1 MPINLLSGNDW
12 GFGVTIDESHLLS
25 DHALVAAAQAGC
37 PQALDQ
43 LIRAVRPL
51 VLRYC
56 RSRLATYAGGL
67 DAADD
72 VAQETCV
79 AVMNVLPRYRRQGAA
94 PFSSFVYAI
103 AAHKVADAQRHF
115 HRSAVPVDEVPDQ
128 TEPSPT
134 PEEWAMS
141 AVDRRLAMQLLD
153 RLPVRMREVL
163 VLKSLGMSAEVIG
176 QHLDMTANAVRVT
189 QHRASGK
196 LRRMITQSDQQEV
209 FDALL
214 PSSDRQLAAIG

>member
-1 MPINLLSGNDW
+1 MK
-12 GFGVTIDESHLLS
+12 TQESSHHLP
-25 DHALVAAAQAGC
+25 DHELVADAQAGN
-37 PQALDQ
+37 PQALES

-51 VLRYC
+51 VLKYC
-56 RSRLATYAGGL
+56 RARLATYAGGL
-67 DAADD
+67 DIADD

-79 AVMNVLPRYRRQGAA
+79 AIMRVLPNYRRQGTA
-94 PFSSFVYAI
+94 PFTAFVYAI
-103 AAHKVADAQRHF
+103 AAHKVADAQRSYS
-115 HRSAVPVDEVPDQ
+115 RAPVPVDEVPEQ

-134 PEEWAMS
+134 PEERVIA
-141 AVDRRLAMQLLD
+141 AVDRRLANQLLD

-163 VLKSLGMSAEVIG
+163 VLRALGMSAEVIG

-196 LRRMITQSDQQEV
+196 LRRLITQSDQQEV

-214 PSSDRQLAAIG
+214 SSERQLAAIG

>member
-1 MPINLLSGNDW
+1 MTANEAHL
-12 GFGVTIDESHLLS
+12 LLS
-25 DHALVAAAQAGC
+25 DHELVAEAQAGC
-37 PQALDQ
+37 SLALER
-43 LIRAVRPL
+43 LIGAVRPL
-51 VLRYC
+51 VLKYC

-67 DAADD
+67 DIADD

-79 AVMNVLPRYRRQGAA
+79 AIMKVLPSYRRQGTA
-94 PFSSFVYAI
+94 PFTAFVYAI
-103 AAHKVADAQRHF
+103 AAHKVADAQRSF
-115 HRSAVPVDEVPDQ
+115 HRSPVPVDEVPDQ

-134 PEEWAMS
+134 PEERVIA
-141 AVDRRLAMQLLD
+141 AVDRRMANQLLD

-163 VLKSLGMSAEVIG
+163 VLRALGMSAEVIG

-196 LRRMITQSDQQEV
+196 LRTMIIQSDQEEV

-214 PSSDRQLAAIG
+214 TSDRQLAAIG

>member
-1 MPINLLSGNDW
+1 M
-12 GFGVTIDESHLLS
+12 GVRVTANEAHLLLS
-25 DHALVAAAQAGC
+25 DHELVAEAQAGC
-37 PQALDQ
+37 SLALER
-43 LIRAVRPL
+43 LIGAVRPL
-51 VLRYC
+51 VLKYC

-67 DAADD
+67 DIADD

-79 AVMNVLPRYRRQGAA
+79 AIMKVLPSYRRQGTA
-94 PFSSFVYAI
+94 PFTAFVYAI
-103 AAHKVADAQRHF
+103 AAHKVADAQRSF
-115 HRSAVPVDEVPDQ
+115 HRSPVLVDEVPDQ

-134 PEEWAMS
+134 PEERAIA
-141 AVDRRLAMQLLD
+141 AVDRRMANQLLD

-163 VLKSLGMSAEVIG
+163 VLRALGMSAEVIG

-196 LRRMITQSDQQEV
+196 LRTMIIQSDQEEV

-214 PSSDRQLAAIG
+214 TPDRQLAAIG

>member
-1 MPINLLSGNDW
+1 M
-12 GFGVTIDESHLLS
+12 GVRVTANEAHLLLS
-25 DHALVAAAQAGC
+25 DHELVAEAQAGC
-37 PQALDQ
+37 SLALER
-43 LIRAVRPL
+43 LIGAVRPL
-51 VLRYC
+51 VLKYC

-67 DAADD
+67 DIADD

-79 AVMNVLPRYRRQGAA
+79 AIMKVLPSYRRQGTA
-94 PFSSFVYAI
+94 PFTAYVYAV
-103 AAHKVADAQRHF
+103 AAHKVADAQRSF
-115 HRSAVPVDEVPDQ
+115 HRSPVLVDEVPDQ

-134 PEEWAMS
+134 PEERAIA
-141 AVDRRLAMQLLD
+141 AVDRRMANQLLD

-163 VLKSLGMSAEVIG
+163 VLRALGMSAEVIG

-196 LRRMITQSDQQEV
+196 LRTMIIQSDQEEV

-214 PSSDRQLAAIG
+214 TSDRQLAAIG

>member
-1 MPINLLSGNDW
+1 M
-12 GFGVTIDESHLLS
+12 GVRVTANEAHLLLS
-25 DHALVAAAQAGC
+25 DHELVAEAQAGC
-37 PQALDQ
+37 SLALER
-43 LIRAVRPL
+43 LIGAVRPL
-51 VLRYC
+51 VLKYC

-67 DAADD
+67 DIADD

-79 AVMNVLPRYRRQGAA
+79 AIMKVLPSYRRQGTA
-94 PFSSFVYAI
+94 PFTAFVYAI
-103 AAHKVADAQRHF
+103 AAHKVADAQRSF
-115 HRSAVPVDEVPDQ
+115 HRSPVPVDEVPDQ

-134 PEEWAMS
+134 PEERAIA
-141 AVDRRLAMQLLD
+141 AVDRRMANQLLD

-163 VLKSLGMSAEVIG
+163 VLRALGMSAEVIG

-196 LRRMITQSDQQEV
+196 LRSMIIQSDQEEV

-214 PSSDRQLAAIG
+214 TSDRQLAAIG

>member
-1 MPINLLSGNDW
+1 
-12 GFGVTIDESHLLS
+12 VTANEAHLLS
-25 DHALVAAAQAGC
+25 DHELVAEAQAGC
-37 PQALDQ
+37 PLALER
-43 LIRAVRPL
+43 LIGAVRPL
-51 VLRYC
+51 VLKYC

-67 DAADD
+67 DISDD

-79 AVMNVLPRYRRQGAA
+79 AIMKVLPSYRRQGTA
-94 PFSSFVYAI
+94 PFTAFVYAI
-103 AAHKVADAQRHF
+103 AAHKVADAQRSF
-115 HRSAVPVDEVPDQ
+115 HRAPVPVDEVPDQ

-134 PEEWAMS
+134 PEERAIA
-141 AVDRRLAMQLLD
+141 AVDRRMATQLLD

-163 VLKSLGMSAEVIG
+163 VLRALGMSAEVIG

-196 LRRMITQSDQQEV
+196 LRTLITQSGQEEV

-214 PSSDRQLAAIG
+214 STNRQLATIG

>member
-1 MPINLLSGNDW
+1 M
-12 GFGVTIDESHLLS
+12 GVRVTTQESHLLLA
-25 DHALVAAAQAGC
+25 DHELVADAQAGC
-37 PQALDQ
+37 PHALDR

-51 VLRYC
+51 VLKYC
-56 RSRLATYAGGL
+56 RARLATYAGGL
-67 DAADD
+67 DIADD

-79 AVMNVLPRYRRQGAA
+79 AIMRGLPNYRRQGNA
-94 PFSSFVYAI
+94 PFTAFVYAI
-103 AAHKVADAQRHF
+103 AAHKVADAQRSY
-115 HRSAVPVDEVPDQ
+115 RRAAVPVEEMPDQ

-134 PEEWAMS
+134 PEERVIA
-141 AVDRRLAMQLLD
+141 AVDRRLANQLLD

-163 VLKSLGMSAEVIG
+163 VLRALGMSAEVVG

-196 LRRMITQSDQQEV
+196 LRRLITQSDQEEV

-214 PSSDRQLAAIG
+214 SSDRQLATIG

>member
-1 MPINLLSGNDW
+1 
-12 GFGVTIDESHLLS
+12 VTANEAHLLS
-25 DHALVAAAQAGC
+25 DHELVTEAQAGC
-37 PQALDQ
+37 PLALER
-43 LIRAVRPL
+43 LIGAVRPI
-51 VLRYC
+51 VLKYC

-67 DAADD
+67 DIADD

-79 AVMNVLPRYRRQGAA
+79 AIMKVLPGYRRQGTA
-94 PFSSFVYAI
+94 PFTAFVYAI
-103 AAHKVADAQRHF
+103 AAHKVADAQRSF
-115 HRSAVPVDEVPDQ
+115 HRSPVPVDEVPDQ

-134 PEEWAMS
+134 PEERVIA
-141 AVDRRLAMQLLD
+141 AVDRRMATQLLD

-163 VLKSLGMSAEVIG
+163 VLRALGMSAEVIG

-196 LRRMITQSDQQEV
+196 LRTLITQSDQQEV

-214 PSSDRQLAAIG
+214 SGDRQLAAIG

>member
-1 MPINLLSGNDW
+1 M
-12 GFGVTIDESHLLS
+12 GVRVTTNESHLLLS
-25 DHALVAAAQAGC
+25 DHALVADAQTGD
-37 PQALDQ
+37 PQALDR

-56 RSRLATYAGGL
+56 RSRLATYWGGL

-79 AVMNVLPRYRRQGAA
+79 AVMNVLPRYRRQGTA
-94 PFSSFVYAI
+94 PFTAFVYAI
-103 AAHKVADAQRHF
+103 AAHKVADAQRTLS
-115 HRSAVPVDEVPDQ
+115 RSAVPVEEVPDQ

-134 PEEWAMS
+134 PEERVIA
-141 AVDRRLAMQLLD
+141 AVDRRLANQLLD

-163 VLKSLGMSAEVIG
+163 VLRALGMSAEVIG
-176 QHLDMTANAVRVT
+176 QHLDMSANAVRVT

-196 LRRMITQSDQQEV
+196 LRRLIAQSEQQEV

-214 PSSDRQLAAIG
+214 SSDRQLAAIG

>member
-1 MPINLLSGNDW
+1 MTANEAHL
-12 GFGVTIDESHLLS
+12 LLS
-25 DHALVAAAQAGC
+25 DHELVAEAQAGC
-37 PQALDQ
+37 SLALER
-43 LIRAVRPL
+43 LIGAVRPL
-51 VLRYC
+51 VLKYC

-67 DAADD
+67 DIADD

-79 AVMNVLPRYRRQGAA
+79 AIMKVLPSYRRQGTA
-94 PFSSFVYAI
+94 PFTAFVYAI
-103 AAHKVADAQRHF
+103 AAHKVADAQRSF
-115 HRSAVPVDEVPDQ
+115 HRSPVPVDEVPDQ

-134 PEEWAMS
+134 PEERAIA
-141 AVDRRLAMQLLD
+141 AVDRRMANQLLD

-163 VLKSLGMSAEVIG
+163 VLRALGMSAEVIG

-196 LRRMITQSDQQEV
+196 LRTMIIQSDQEEV

-214 PSSDRQLAAIG
+214 TSDRQLATIG